1 MKRRQFTAA
10 SLIGTAWAT
19 AGLGAGV
26 SLLAPAAW
34 AQDAWPTKPIKF
46 IVPFPPGG
54 PTDVMGRTAAKAMAD
69 KLGQPFVVENKA
81 GAGGNI
87 GTDAMAKAAPDGYT
101 VGLSAIS
108 SLGIAPHL
116 YPKLPFAVEKDFT
129 PISLV
134 GTSPCV
140 IVINPSAPF
149 SDLKGLV
156 AYAKA
161 NPGKL
166 SYATSGIGTS
176 NHLAAE
182 LLQATAGI
190 KLTNIPYK
198 GSSQIVPDLLS
209 GVVIM
214 SMESSL
220 ATTLQHIKAGK
231 LKALAVSSPKR
242 SRALPDVPTIAESGY
257 PGFEVET
264 WFAMVGPAGLPPAV
278 VDKLHAAWRDGA
290 ATPQA
295 TSAFD
300 AISADIRVTTPQQ
313 LKDFIRAE
321 NVRWGELIRKLDIKA
336 E

>member
-1 MKRRQFTAA
+1 MKRRNFVAA
-10 SLIGTAWAT
+10 SVAA
-19 AGLGAGV
+19 AF
-26 SLLAPAAW
+26 APLAAW
-34 AQDAWPTKPIKF
+34 AQDAWPAKPVKL

-54 PTDVMGRTAAKAMAD
+54 PTDVMGRTAAKAMGD
-69 KLGQPFVVENKA
+69 KLGQQFVVENKA

-87 GTDAMAKAAPDGYT
+87 GTEAMAKAAPDGYT
-101 VGLSAIS
+101 IGLTAIS
-108 SLGIAPHL
+108 SLAIAPHL
-116 YPKLPFAVEKDFT
+116 YAKVPFSVEKDFT

-140 IVINPSAPF
+140 IVVNPSAPF
-149 SDLKGLV
+149 TDLKGLV

-182 LLQATAGI
+182 LLQSTAGI
-190 KLTNIPYK
+190 KLTNVPYK

-209 GVVIM
+209 GVVLM

-231 LKALAVSSPKR
+231 LKAIAVTSSKR

-264 WFAMVGPAGLPPAV
+264 WFGLVGPAGLPRAI

-295 TSAFD
+295 VNAFD

-313 LKDFIRAE
+313 FKDFIHAE
-321 NVRWGELIRKLDIKA
+321 NVRWGDLIRKLDIKA

>member
-1 MKRRQFTAA
+1 MQRRQF
-10 SLIGTAWAT
+10 IAT
-19 AGLGAGV
+19 GAGAAL
-26 SLLAPAAW
+26 SASMAPLSAL
-34 AQDAWPTKPIKF
+34 AQDTWPSRPVKL

-54 PTDVMGRTAAKAMAD
+54 PTDVMGRTAAKVMAE

-87 GTDAMAKAAPDGYT
+87 GTDAVAKAAADGYT
-101 VGLSAIS
+101 IGLSAIS
-108 SLGIAPHL
+108 SLAIAPHL
-116 YPKLPFAVEKDFT
+116 YAKVPFSVEKDFA

-140 IVINPSAPF
+140 LVIHPSAPF

-166 SYATSGIGTS
+166 NYATSGIGTS

-190 KLTNIPYK
+190 KFTNVPYK

-209 GVVIM
+209 GTVLM

-231 LKALAVSSPKR
+231 LKAIAVTSPQR
-242 SRALPDVPTIAESGY
+242 SRALPEVPTIAESGY

-264 WFAMVGPAGLPPAV
+264 WFGLVAPAATPRAI
-278 VDKLHAAWRDGA
+278 VDKLQAAWRDGSKMPEA
-290 ATPQA
+290 I
-295 TSAFD
+295 SAFD
-300 AISADIRVTTPQQ
+300 AISADIRVQTPAQ
-313 LKDFIRAE
+313 FAE
-321 NVRWGELIRKLDIKA
+321 FMRTENTRWSALIRKLDLKLD
-336 E
+336 